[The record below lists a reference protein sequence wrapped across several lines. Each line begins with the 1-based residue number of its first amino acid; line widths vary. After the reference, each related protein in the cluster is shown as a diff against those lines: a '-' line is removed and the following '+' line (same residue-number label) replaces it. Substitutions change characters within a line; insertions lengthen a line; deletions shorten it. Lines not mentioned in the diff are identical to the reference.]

1 MEPQKQT
8 GSQRPDCPERQRME
22 DDRNRD
28 ANWKRWGPYLAE
40 RQWGT
45 VREDYSENSDSWGSF
60 THEEAV
66 SRAYRWGED
75 GLLGITDRQ
84 GRLSFAL
91 ALWNGKDPILK
102 ERLFGLTGP
111 EGNHGEDVKEHYFY
125 LDSSPTHSYMK
136 ALYKYPQCEFPYQ
149 KIRDEN
155 AARGFEDLEYE
166 IEDTGAFEQNRY
178 FDVVAEYAKNSPN
191 DVLIRVTVTNRGPD
205 AAELHLLPTLWFRNT
220 WSFGRDGEGYWPK
233 PRMSKAS
240 STQVESEHESLGK
253 FRFFAC
259 QDDSKDPKFLFT
271 ENETN
276 YRKLY
281 DQPNREPFVKDAFH
295 EHVIDGKLDSCNPEQ
310 TGTKVAAVYAMKL
323 VAGETRTFQFR
334 LVAEKEFADGSE
346 QSMLGDSFDK
356 IFADR
361 ISETDAYYD
370 DVISDWSDE
379 SEKAIARQGF
389 AGLFWTKQFY
399 FYSVRDWLRGDP
411 GKPKPSESRRG
422 GRNTEWSHLYNRDV
436 ISMPDKWE
444 YPWYAAWDLAFHM
457 IPFAKVDIEFAKDQ
471 LLLLLREW
479 YMHPNGQIPAYEF
492 QFSDCNPPVHAWAA
506 WQVYQVSDKGDGK
519 DRAFLARVFHKLL
532 INFTWWINRK
542 DRDEN
547 NIFSGGFLGLDNI
560 GVFDRSQPEH
570 VGGHLDQAD
579 ATAWM
584 AFYCTTMLTIAL
596 ELASFDESYED
607 VASKFFEHFV
617 AIADAM
623 NSIGN
628 GLWNEED
635 GFYYD
640 QLHQGD
646 QVMPLR
652 IRSLVG
658 LLPIIA
664 VGVLNID
671 LVDRL
676 PGFKKRMDWFLEN
689 RKSLA
694 SQITYMEKHGEDS
707 KLCLAIPSK
716 ARLTA
721 LLRYMLDESEFLSD
735 YGIRSMSKYHEE
747 NPYEVDLNGGKFRVH
762 YKSGESDSGLFGGN
776 SNWRGPVW
784 FPTNWLLIEALDQYH
799 DFYGDSLKVECPVG
813 SGTMLNLQQ
822 VADEIALRLTRLFT
836 RENESRPVNGDREFL
851 NSDPFWSDYVL
862 FHEYFDGDSGR
873 GLGAS
878 HQTGWTA
885 LVINCFDRL
894 RKRDKGK

>member
-1 MEPQKQT
+1 MDLENNN
-8 GSQRPDCPERQRME
+8 CPERQRME
-22 DDRNRD
+22 DDRKRK

-45 VREDYSENSDSWGSF
+45 VREDYSENSDSWRSF
-60 THEEAV
+60 THEHAV

-84 GRLSFAL
+84 GRLSFAV

-149 KIRDEN
+149 QIRDEN
-155 AARGFEDLEYE
+155 AKRGFEDLEYE
-166 IEDTGAFEQNRY
+166 VEDTGAFKDDRY
-178 FDVVAEYAKNSPN
+178 FDVVAEYAKESPN
-191 DVLIRVTVTNRGPD
+191 DILIRLTVTNQGPD
-205 AAELHLLPTLWFRNT
+205 AAKLHLLPTLWFRNT
-220 WSFGRDGEGYWPK
+220 WSFGRSGEGYWPK
-233 PRMSKAS
+233 PRLSKLS
-240 STQVESEHESLGK
+240 VGQIESEHASLGR

-259 QDDSKDPKFLFT
+259 QEDGNEPRFLFT
-271 ENETN
+271 DNETN
-276 YRKLY
+276 YKKLFG
-281 DQPNREPFVKDAFH
+281 QENAEPYVKDAFN
-295 EHVIDGKLDSCNPEQ
+295 EFVINDNSSAVHPAL
-310 TGTKVAAVYAMKL
+310 TGTKAAVVYEMELA
-323 VAGETRTFQFR
+323 AGESRSFNFR
-334 LVAEKEFADGSE
+334 LVAEGEMQSDDPSE
-346 QSMLGDSFDK
+346 MLGEKFDA
-356 IFADR
+356 IFESRIGETNDYYADVL
-361 ISETDAYYD
+361 SQ
-370 DVISDWSDE
+370 WNDE

-399 FYSVRDWLRGDP
+399 YYSVRDWLRGDP
-411 GKPKPSESRRG
+411 NQPKPGHARSV
-422 GRNTEWSHLYNRDV
+422 GRNSEWHHLYNRDV

-457 IPFAKVDIEFAKDQ
+457 VPFAQVDIEFAKSQ
-471 LLLLLREW
+471 LLLLLREC

-492 QFSDCNPPVHAWAA
+492 QFGDCNPPVHAWAA
-506 WQVYQVSDKGDGK
+506 WQVYQVSDQGNGK

-542 DRDEN
+542 DRDDN

-570 VGGHLDQAD
+570 VGGDLDQAD

-584 AFYCTTMLTIAL
+584 AFYCTSMLTIAL
-596 ELASFDESYED
+596 ELASVDESYED

-617 AIADAM
+617 SIADAM
-623 NSIGN
+623 NGLGN
-628 GLWNEED
+628 GLWDEDD

-640 QLHQGD
+640 QLHQGENAT
-646 QVMPLR
+646 PLK
-652 IRSLVG
+652 IRSMVG
-658 LLPIIA
+658 LLPMVA
-664 VGVLNID
+664 VGVLNLD

-676 PGFKKRMDWFLEN
+676 PGFKKRMVWFLEN

-694 SQITYMEKHGEDS
+694 SQITYMEKHGDQP
-707 KLCLAIPSK
+707 KLLLAIPSK
-716 ARLTA
+716 PRLSA
-721 LLRYMLDESEFLSD
+721 MLSYMLDETEFLSD
-735 YGIRSMSKYHEE
+735 HGVRSMSKFHES
-747 NPYEVDLNGGKFRVH
+747 NPYQVEINHKKFSVQ
-762 YKSGESDSGLFGGN
+762 YKAGESDSGLFGGN

-784 FPTNWLLIEALDQYH
+784 FPVNWLLIEALDKYH
-799 DFYGDSLKVECPVG
+799 DFYGDAFKVECPVG
-813 SGTMLNLQQ
+813 SGTMLNLKE
-822 VADEIALRLTRLFT
+822 VADEIARRLTKLYVV
-836 RENESRPVNGDREFL
+836 ENGKRPVNEGRDFL
-851 NSDPFWSDYVL
+851 NDDPNWKDYVL
-862 FHEYFDGDSGR
+862 FHEYFEGDTGR

-894 RKRDKGK
+894 QGK

>member
-1 MEPQKQT
+1 MEVESKNNN
-8 GSQRPDCPERQRME
+8 CPERQRME
-22 DDRNRD
+22 DDRQRK

-45 VREDYSENSDSWGSF
+45 VREDYSANSDSWGSF
-60 THEEAV
+60 THEHAV

-125 LDSSPTHSYMK
+125 LDSSPTHSYLK
-136 ALYKYPQCEFPYQ
+136 ALYKYPQCEFPYEQ
-149 KIRDEN
+149 LRTEN
-155 AARGFEDLEYE
+155 ANRGFEDLEYE
-166 IEDTGAFEQNRY
+166 IEDTDAYAEDRY
-178 FDVVAEYAKNSPN
+178 FDIVAEYAKNSPN
-191 DVLIRVTVTNRGPD
+191 DILIRVTVSNRGPD
-205 AAELHLLPTLWFRNT
+205 TAKLHLLPTLWFRNT
-220 WSFGRDGEGYWPK
+220 WSFGRTGEGYWPK
-233 PRMSKAS
+233 PRISKLAAG
-240 STQVESEHESLGK
+240 QIESDHSSLGR

-259 QDDSKDPKFLFT
+259 EDSGNEPRFLFT
-271 ENETN
+271 DNETN
-276 YRKLY
+276 YKKLFG
-281 DQPNREPFVKDAFH
+281 QENEEPYVKDAFH
-295 EHVIDGKLDSCNPEQ
+295 EFVIEGKTGSVHPAQ
-310 TGTKVAAVYAMKL
+310 TGTKAAAVYEMELA
-323 VAGETRTFQFR
+323 AGESRSYQFR
-334 LVAEKEFADGSE
+334 LVAENEM
-346 QSMLGDSFDK
+346 QSDSPAEMLGENFEA
-356 IFADR
+356 IFSDR
-361 ISETDAYYD
+361 VAETDAFYD
-370 DVISDWSDE
+370 DVLSQWPDE
-379 SEKAIARQGF
+379 SERAIARQGF

-411 GKPKPSESRRG
+411 GKPKPSEARSV
-422 GRNTEWSHLYNRDV
+422 GRNSEWQHLYNRDV

-457 IPFAKVDIEFAKDQ
+457 VPFAKVDIEFAKSQ
-471 LLLLLREW
+471 LLLFLREW

-492 QFSDCNPPVHAWAA
+492 QFGDCNPPVHAWAA
-506 WQVYQVSDKGDGK
+506 WQVYQVSDQGDGK

-542 DRDEN
+542 DRDDN

-570 VGGHLDQAD
+570 VGGNLDQAD

-617 AIADAM
+617 SIADAM
-623 NSIGN
+623 NGLGN
-628 GLWNEED
+628 GLWDEDD

-646 QVMPLR
+646 NATPLK
-652 IRSLVG
+652 IRSMVG
-658 LLPIIA
+658 LLPMVA
-664 VGVLNID
+664 VGVLN
-671 LVDRL
+671 VDVIERL
-676 PGFKKRMDWFLEN
+676 PGFKKRMVWFLEN
-689 RKSLA
+689 RKSL
-694 SQITYMEKHGEDS
+694 STQITYLEKHGDQPRM
-707 KLCLAIPSK
+707 LLAIPSK
-716 ARLTA
+716 PRLSA
-721 LLRYMLDESEFLSD
+721 MLRYMLDETEFLSD
-735 YGIRSMSKYHEE
+735 HGVRSMSKFHKE
-747 NPYEVDLNGGKFRVH
+747 NPYEVEINHQKFSVK
-762 YKSGESDSGLFGGN
+762 YKADESDSGLFGGN

-784 FPTNWLLIEALDQYH
+784 FPVNWLLIEALDKYH
-799 DFYGDSLKVECPVG
+799 DFYGESFKVECPVG
-813 SGTMLNLQQ
+813 SGVMLNLKE
-822 VADEIALRLTRLFT
+822 VADEIARRLTKLFVV
-836 RENESRPVNGDREFL
+836 EDGKRPVNEGRDFL
-851 NSDPFWSDYVL
+851 NDDPHWKEYVL
-862 FHEYFDGDSGR
+862 FHEYFHGDTGR

-894 RKRDKGK
+894 QNG